1 MPKRMFFIYFFSRSK
16 RLLLFS
22 WAQEQRHL
30 AVVDDGDS
38 RAAQEQ
44 FFSWVQGCIPA
55 LGTNIFAPENVW
67 LEY

>member
-1 MPKRMFFIYFFSRSK
+1 MPKRMFFIYFF
-16 RLLLFS
+16 
-22 WAQEQRHL
+22 QEQRHL

-55 LGTNIFAPENVW
+55 LGTNIFAPENGW